1 MLLTIRLANLL
12 AVWNFEFVTI
22 ETTIQA
28 IIDAGTWTQR
38 IQQIRLIPQRHGTE
52 HHGTIFAAVARDLYM
67 PHLAPDFAY
76 IHESS
81 FYETA
86 HFFAAYDAA
95 NRLTDGFSRVD
106 EVALQAALIECP
118 RVLLVFRTLLGLTKD
133 EFAHSSL
140 LAGGQDDLAA
150 LSSSQ
155 IDTMERSAIDL
166 VRANTKAALAK
177 ATAQARI
184 ASKTIVMA
192 MNGELFGDAPPGLRS
207 KQQKPD
213 TAQGWDSVRAYATGG
228 VPLKVFLHQRH
239 YGGAFRQVLDATSTL
254 RGDLIEDAVE
264 KLFIASG
271 ISFVRTGSHN
281 QADIARRFEVHVTPA
296 PDFVVFDPADDS
308 LKAMLECKGTN
319 NGGTAR
325 DKALRFNGLRA
336 ESVRLGGIP
345 LIAVLGG
352 IGWARIND
360 ALGPVVKDT
369 DGRVFTLSTL
379 SSMLEVAPFPGLLGM
394 INSA

>member
-1 MLLTIRLANLL
+1 MMPTIRRASFS
-12 AVWNFEFVTI
+12 AVWGFELVTI

-28 IIDAGTWTQR
+28 ILDASTWTQR

-52 HHGTIFAAVARDLYM
+52 HHGSFYAAVARELYM

-95 NRLTDGFSRVD
+95 SRLTDAFSHVD
-106 EVALQAALIECP
+106 EAALQVALIECP
-118 RVLLVFRTLLGLTKD
+118 RTLLVFRTLLGLTKD
-133 EFAHSSL
+133 EFAHSTL
-140 LAGGQDDLAA
+140 LAGGPEEAA
-150 LSSSQ
+150 PLSSSQ
-155 IDTMERSAIDL
+155 IDTMERSAIHAP
-166 VRANTKAALAK
+166 RANTPAALVK
-177 ATAQARI
+177 ATMQARI
-184 ASKTIVMA
+184 AGKTIVMA
-192 MNGELFGDAPPGLRS
+192 MYGELFGDAPPGLRS

-213 TAQGWDSVRAYATGG
+213 TAEGWDSVRGYATDG

-239 YGGAFRQVLDATSTL
+239 YGGAFRQVLDATSAL

-264 KLFIASG
+264 ALFTARSV
-271 ISFVRTGSHN
+271 SFIRTGSHN
-281 QADIARRFEVHVTPA
+281 QADIVRRFEVHVTPA
-296 PDFVVFDPADDS
+296 PDFVVFDPIDDS

-325 DKALRFNGLRA
+325 DKALRFHRLRA
-336 ESVRLGGIP
+336 ESVRLGGVP

-360 ALGPVVKDT
+360 ALGPVVRDT

-379 SSMLEVAPFPGLLGM
+379 NSMLEVAPFPSLLGTGTT
-394 INSA
+394 

>member
-1 MLLTIRLANLL
+1 M
-12 AVWNFEFVTI
+12 TI

-28 IIDAGTWTQR
+28 ILDAGTWSQR

-52 HHGTIFAAVARDLYM
+52 HHGTIYAAVARDLYM
-67 PHLAPDFAY
+67 QNLAPDFAY

-86 HFFAAYDAA
+86 HFFAAYDEA
-95 NRLTDGFSRVD
+95 NRLTDGFSHVD
-106 EVALQAALIECP
+106 EAALQAALIECP
-118 RVLLVFRTLLGLTKD
+118 RTLLVFRTLLGLTKD
-133 EFAHSSL
+133 EFAHSTL
-140 LAGGQDDLAA
+140 LAGGLEGLAA

-155 IDTMERSAIDL
+155 IDKMERSAIDAP
-166 VRANTKAALAK
+166 RANTPAALTK
-177 ATAQARI
+177 ATAQART
-184 ASKTIVMA
+184 ASKTIVMV
-192 MNGELFGDAPPGLRS
+192 MDGELFGDAPPGLRS

-213 TAQGWDSVRAYATGG
+213 TAQGWDSVQGYATDG

-264 KLFIASG
+264 ALFTTWG
-271 ISFVRTGSHN
+271 ISFIRTGSHN

-296 PDFVVFDPADDS
+296 PDFVVFDPTDDS
-308 LKAMLECKGTN
+308 LKAILECKGTN

-325 DKALRFNGLRA
+325 DKALRFNRLRT

-345 LIAVLGG
+345 LVAVLGG

-360 ALGPVVKDT
+360 ALGPVVRDT

-379 SSMLEVAPFPGLLGM
+379 NSMLEVAPFPGL
-394 INSA
+394 ISITNAP